1 MTTTPPRFSLLGT
14 TAALFEA
21 PGASM
26 DLAQQ
31 QRIWSLA
38 REAQTWAEVQ
48 EAVPGMNNLM
58 LAFNH
63 PPQDIAAIRE
73 RLVQA
78 WVHTTPTVLEGRV
91 IELPVVYGGEGGPH
105 MRDVVAHTGL
115 SVDDIVALHSA
126 PVYPVYALGSHP
138 GYCYLGGMDPRIAT
152 PRRQVPVLR
161 IPGGAVSIGGFQT
174 GVSASAGP
182 SGWNTI
188 GTTRMCFFNPDQTMP
203 ALLQPGDSIRFSVE
217 KVIR

>member
-1 MTTTPPRFSLLGT
+1 MTNEAPSFSALGT
-14 TAALFEA
+14 TAVLFDA
-21 PGASM
+21 PDATMS
-26 DLAQQ
+26 LETQ

-38 REAQTWAEVQ
+38 REAQQWPDVL

-58 LAFNH
+58 LTFRR
-63 PPQDIAAIRE
+63 PPRDVDTLRRRMLE
-73 RLVQA
+73 A
-78 WVHTTPTVLEGRV
+78 WRTVTPLPLAGRV
-91 IELPVVYGGEGGPH
+91 IELPVTYGGEGGPH
-105 MRDVVAHTGL
+105 MQDVINHTGL
-115 SVDDIVALHSA
+115 SIDDVVELHSS

-152 PRRQVPVLR
+152 PRRKVPVLR

-188 GTTRMCFFNPDQTMP
+188 GSTQMAFFDLEKDIPV
-203 ALLQPGDSIRFSVE
+203 LLQPGDSIRFRVE

>member
-1 MTTTPPRFSLLGT
+1 MTTQDPHFSLLGT
-14 TAALFEA
+14 TAVLFEA
-21 PGASM
+21 PGTAMS
-26 DLAQQ
+26 LETQ

-38 REAQTWAEVQ
+38 REAQNWPEVL

-58 LAFNH
+58 LAFAH
-63 PPQDIAAIRE
+63 PPREIHHLRDRLLAAWT
-73 RLVQA
+73 A
-78 WVHTTPTVLEGRV
+78 VHPITVEGRV
-91 IELPVVYGGEGGPH
+91 IELPVVYGGDGGPH
-105 MRDVVAHTGL
+105 MSDVVAHTGL
-115 SVDDIVALHSA
+115 SIDDIVELHSA

-152 PRRQVPVLR
+152 PRRKVPVLS

-188 GTTRMCFFNPDQTMP
+188 GTTRMSFFDPAKEMP
-203 ALLQPGDSIRFSVE
+203 ALLQPGDSIRFRVE
-217 KVIR
+217 RVIR